1 MRELNSSLLVP
12 PLLLTSLWPLPLLLL
27 LVRTSHA
34 RTPLQPPA
42 AKMVPKDAAAPKWQS
57 GHSTVTTPWLVELPD
72 PGVRTSIT
80 CKLLCIMAVTHPCK
94 YRPSP
99 TFKTCCG
106 MRQVA
111 THALRPSATSQ
122 SFTLRSFPPLSK
134 PQPLDRLLFSPRLL
148 AVLLAESAS
157 QRKRDVTAS
166 L

>member
-80 CKLLCIMAVTHPCK
+80 YRTAKPACSRSSAYCDTHDLLLRQWCMARQVVLCICM
-94 YRPSP
+94 
-99 TFKTCCG
+99 F
-106 MRQVA
+106 
-111 THALRPSATSQ
+111 
-122 SFTLRSFPPLSK
+122 
-134 PQPLDRLLFSPRLL
+134 
-148 AVLLAESAS
+148 
-157 QRKRDVTAS
+157 
-166 L
+166 